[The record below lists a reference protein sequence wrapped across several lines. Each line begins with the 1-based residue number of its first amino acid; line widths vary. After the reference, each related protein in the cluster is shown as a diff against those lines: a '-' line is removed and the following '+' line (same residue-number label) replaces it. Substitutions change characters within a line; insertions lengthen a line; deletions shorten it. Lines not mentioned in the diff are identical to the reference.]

1 MLDGGQILQIGA
13 SMDQDVINL
22 IAGAALTVIG
32 WFARQLWE
40 SVKALKDDIQK
51 IEIDLPSNY
60 VRKIDIEARFDK
72 LEIILSKIFDKLDA
86 KADK

>member
-1 MLDGGQILQIGA
+1 
-13 SMDQDVINL
+13 MDQGIINL
-22 IAGAALTVIG
+22 IGVTIFAVIG

-40 SVKALKDDIQK
+40 SVQALKDDIRK
-51 IEIDLPSNY
+51 IEVDLPTNY
-60 VRKIDIEARFDK
+60 VRKVDIEARFDK